1 MKAVVRNLTIS
12 VLSIAVIGTTADIA
26 FGTRP
31 FFCGFYSI
39 NNHLGVWIN
48 RESYLEKLNSGKIA
62 RALVYKDLG
71 WARLIE
77 QDGYRLELATTVD
90 EPFLKNLKAKVS
102 FDVTF
107 DELSGIEAWCP
118 PPQVIKG

>member
-48 RESYLEKLNSGKIA
+48 RERYLEKLNSGKIA

-71 WARLIE
+71 WVRMIAH
-77 QDGYRLELATTVD
+77 DGYRLELATTVD
-90 EPFLKNLKAKVS
+90 ESFLENLKAKVAS
-102 FDVTF
+102 DVVF
-107 DELSGIEAWCP
+107 GELSGIDAWCL
-118 PPQVIKG
+118 PQQVNA

>member
-1 MKAVVRNLTIS
+1 M
-12 VLSIAVIGTTADIA
+12 
-26 FGTRP
+26 
-31 FFCGFYSI
+31 
-39 NNHLGVWIN
+39 
-48 RESYLEKLNSGKIA
+48 
-62 RALVYKDLG
+62 YKDLG
-71 WARLIE
+71 WVRLTE

-107 DELSGIEAWCP
+107 DELSGIDAWCP